1 MLWGSNGAS
10 SANSPTHSSDQYR
23 ANTLNQ
29 GHAFMNTTP
38 SAFTNNQVFGV
49 YGVTNT
55 QVKAAESNAS
65 HHTIN
70 LGPGW
75 YTVKQGMGP
84 AKRATIT
91 SGGAGYSNNDHFVV
105 TTTQVGTVNVSSG
118 VVVTNTTGGVISVG
132 SNNDINSGLFINA
145 SSSTVALQNSSGG
158 AANGTGFVATA
169 TFGGRAGRI
178 QREMLVSL
186 GSMTS
191 NTTSAN
197 TPLFPNI

>member
-10 SANSPTHSSDQYR
+10 SANSPMHSSELFR
-23 ANTLNQ
+23 ANTGNQ
-29 GHAFMNTTP
+29 TNIFMNTTP
-38 SAFTNNQVFGV
+38 SALVSKQVLGV

-55 QVKAAESNAS
+55 QVKAAESNAA
-65 HHTIN
+65 HKTLN

-84 AKRATIT
+84 AKNASIT
-91 SGGAGYSNNDHFVV
+91 ANGTGYSNNDTFIITS
-105 TTTQVGTVNVSSG
+105 TTTGTVNVSTTVS
-118 VVVTNTTGGVISVG
+118 TNATGGVLSVG
-132 SNNDINSGLFINA
+132 ANNVINAGLFVNSTA
-145 SSSTVALQNSSGG
+145 ATVAIANSTGG
-158 AANGTGFVATA
+158 APNGTGFTA
-169 TFGGRAGRI
+169 TVSFGGRAGRI

>member
-1 MLWGSNGAS
+1 MLWSSNGAL
-10 SANSPTHSSDQYR
+10 ANNSPTHSSER
-23 ANTLNQ
+23 FKANTLNQ
-29 GHAFMNTTP
+29 TNVFMNTTP
-38 SAFTNNQVFGV
+38 SAFTNTQVLGV

-84 AKRATIT
+84 ASLATILT
-91 SGGAGYSNNDHFVV
+91 GGNGYSNNDKFSV
-105 TTTQVGTVNVSSG
+105 TSLGTGTVNVSTT
-118 VVVTNTTGGVISVG
+118 VVTNSTGGVLSVG
-132 SNNDINSGLFINA
+132 SNNVINTGLFINTTA
-145 SSSTVALQNSSGG
+145 SNVSITNSTGGLPNGSG
-158 AANGTGFVATA
+158 FTA
-169 TFGGRAGRI
+169 SVTFGGRANRI

-191 NTTSAN
+191 NATTAN
-197 TPLFPNI
+197 NPLFPFV

>member
-10 SANSPTHSSDQYR
+10 SANSPMHSSEQFK

-29 GHAFMNTTP
+29 GHVFMNTTP
-38 SAFTNNQVFGV
+38 SAFTNNQVLGV

-65 HHTIN
+65 HHTVN

-84 AKRATIT
+84 AREVTIT
-91 SGGAGYSNNDHFVV
+91 ANGAGYSNNDKFVV
-105 TTTQVGTVNVSSG
+105 TSSIAGTVNVSTTVS
-118 VVVTNTTGGVISVG
+118 TNTTGGVLTVG
-132 SNNDINSGLFINA
+132 TNNHINSGLFVN
-145 SSSTVALQNSSGG
+145 STSVTIGITNTSGG
-158 AANGTGFVATA
+158 AANGTGFTATS

-191 NTTSAN
+191 NSTFAN